1 MPAISSI
8 TGPIIDC
15 QSHLFPEAYA
25 DFLTQHSSTGLRAV
39 GGDGLYTL
47 DYFSPQ
53 GEHLQRFL
61 LRLADYSVER
71 KLAAMDEAG
80 VAVSVLSINIPTPD
94 LLGPE
99 WAAEGAKIGNDA
111 LAELCR
117 HSADRLVGLAAL
129 PLPDVEAAMRE
140 LDRCLDEL
148 DFRGVFL
155 PSHLNGMAL
164 DDSSLEPFYAHVAQ
178 RGVPLVL
185 HPSVPT
191 WGAALREHSM
201 IPMMGFM
208 VDTSIAMLR
217 LILAGVLERH
227 PGLQVVHPH
236 VGGVLPYL
244 MGRIEEQTEVKRR
257 GREQITRSPRTYYQ
271 QVYLDLVSPDPMALA
286 YAMQVAGPERLLFGS
301 DHPWVE
307 IGTILAHV
315 DACHW
320 PQAVLKKVLHGN
332 ACRLFGIEL

>member
-1 MPAISSI
+1 MAGV
-8 TGPIIDC
+8 TPIIDC
-15 QSHLFPEAYA
+15 QSHLFPAAYA
-25 DFLTQHSSTGLRAV
+25 EFLAQHSNASLQTS

-53 GEHLQRFL
+53 GDLLQRFM

-71 KLAAMDEAG
+71 KLAAMDAAG
-80 VAVSVLSINIPTPD
+80 VAVSVVSINIPTPD
-94 LLGPE
+94 LLGAR
-99 WAAEGAKIGNDA
+99 WAAEGARVGNDA
-111 LAELCR
+111 LAEICR
-117 HSADRLVGLAAL
+117 HHADRLVGLAAL
-129 PLPDVEAAMRE
+129 PLPDVEAAITE
-140 LDRCLDEL
+140 LDRALDEL

-164 DDSSLEPFYAHVAQ
+164 DDSSLEPFYAHVAA

-191 WGAALREHSM
+191 WGGALRDHSM

-217 LILAGVLERH
+217 LILGGVLERY
-227 PGLQVVHPH
+227 PSLQVVHPH

-244 MGRIEEQTEVKRR
+244 MGRVVEQTEVKRR
-257 GREQITRSPRTYYQ
+257 GREHITRSPRSYYE
-271 QVYLDLVSPDPMALA
+271 QVYLDLVSPDPKALDF
-286 YAMQVAGPERLLFGS
+286 AMQAAGPDRLLFGS

-307 IGTILAHV
+307 ITTILDDVRACNWPD
-315 DACHW
+315 DAL
-320 PQAVLKKVLHGN
+320 QKALHAN
-332 ACRLFGIEL
+332 ASKLFWIDV

>member
-1 MPAISSI
+1 MPAA
-8 TGPIIDC
+8 GPIIDC

-25 DFLTQHSSTGLRAV
+25 HFLTQHANDALRTV

-53 GEHLQRFL
+53 GEQLQRFT

-71 KLAAMDEAG
+71 KLAAMDAAG
-80 VAVSVLSINIPTPD
+80 VAVSVVSINIPTPD
-94 LLGPE
+94 LLGPQ
-99 WAAEGAKIGNDA
+99 WAAEGARVGNDA

-117 HSADRLVGLAAL
+117 RHPDRFVGLAAL
-129 PLPDVEAAMRE
+129 PLPAVEGSITE
-140 LDRCLDEL
+140 LDRALDEL
-148 DFRGVFL
+148 EFRGVFL
-155 PSHLNGMAL
+155 PSHLNGMAV
-164 DDSSLEPFYAHVAQ
+164 DDPSLEPFYAHVAK

-185 HPSVPT
+185 HPSMPT
-191 WGAALREHSM
+191 WGAALRDHSM

-217 LILAGVLERH
+217 LILGGVLERH
-227 PGLQVVHPH
+227 PTLQVVHPH

-244 MGRIEEQTEVKRR
+244 MGRVEEQTEVKRR
-257 GREQITRSPRTYYQ
+257 GREHITHPPRAYYQ
-271 QVYLDLVSPDPMALA
+271 QVYLDLVSPDPAALA
-286 YAMQVAGPERLLFGS
+286 YAMQAAGPQRLLFGS

-307 IGTILAHV
+307 IDTILEHV
-315 DACHW
+315 RACNW
-320 PQAVLKKVLHGN
+320 PDEALEMVLNGN